1 MRIALVVTT
10 YNWPAALDLTL
21 QSVARQSLAPAEII
35 IADDGSGPDTE
46 ALVQA
51 ITERVMAE
59 LAKR

>member
-1 MRIALVVTT
+1 VERKAF
-10 YNWPAALDLTL
+10 PAPPPMGPNA
-21 QSVARQSLAPAEII
+21 SKSN
-35 IADDGSGPDTE
+35 GSSGGSMDQE